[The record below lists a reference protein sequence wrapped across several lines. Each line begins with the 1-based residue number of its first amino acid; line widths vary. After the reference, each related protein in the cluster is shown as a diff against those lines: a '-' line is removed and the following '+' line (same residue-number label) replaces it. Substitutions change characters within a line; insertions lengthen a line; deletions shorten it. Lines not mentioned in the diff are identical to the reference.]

1 MYICSLLPCLNF
13 NISLFPGVVA
23 RTGWSKKARAC
34 RCSLS
39 WPSQVNA
46 EPRLCPAVTVGSCLG
61 FSGHGG
67 QPTGLSARPLPGGF
81 LRADP
86 SWIVAEVAASASP
99 MLVQTLSPLKWSI
112 SFDNFLTF
120 TWFKKKNKN
129 TWLLSL
135 NTFLAWALI
144 SKHVTAALA
153 CPRFAGLLT
162 HFTALWF
169 ASLLDNLQVP
179 AVRRFMEESGSGSEM
194 RPGQAAERGWTW
206 GGLKSGAMWGWHL
219 NLSPTLFVTSGRAC
233 AQLYG

>member
-1 MYICSLLPCLNF
+1 M
-13 NISLFPGVVA
+13 PGVL
-23 RTGWSKKARAC
+23 RTWWATFQQGSCQEAFWEQIPAELWQRWQHLPVQCLYRHFLLWSGRFP
-34 RCSLS
+34 LIIS
-39 WPSQVNA
+39 WPSHD
-46 EPRLCPAVTVGSCLG
+46 L
-61 FSGHGG
+61 
-67 QPTGLSARPLPGGF
+67 
-81 LRADP
+81 
-86 SWIVAEVAASASP
+86 
-99 MLVQTLSPLKWSI
+99 
-112 SFDNFLTF
+112 
-120 TWFKKKNKN
+120 KKKNKN

-179 AVRRFMEESGSGSEM
+179 AVRRFMEESGSGPEM